1 MRLTALFGFGWI
13 GLVVDGHF
21 TGLPRPCQRRLTPP
35 RGSHRTPRYLQQDFL
50 LFAEHFASIAGF
62 EAFLP
67 FAAAFFFAFTS
78 LTSFRWSDSRG
89 ITRWFNLPLRLCSS
103 GLGELAFQGRVTR

>member
-21 TGLPRPCQRRLTPP
+21 TGLPRPCQWGCLRIPA
-35 RGSHRTPRYLQQDFL
+35 PRYLQQDFL

-78 LTSFRWSDSRG
+78 LTSFHSR
-89 ITRWFNLPLRLCSS
+89 
-103 GLGELAFQGRVTR
+103 

>member
-1 MRLTALFGFGWI
+1 MFVQLKEEELIGSPSTAA
-13 GLVVDGHF
+13 
-21 TGLPRPCQRRLTPP
+21 
-35 RGSHRTPRYLQQDFL
+35 PRYLQQDFL

-78 LTSFRWSDSRG
+78 LTSFRWSDSRVV
-89 ITRWFNLPLRLCSS
+89 TRWFNLPLLFCSS
-103 GLGELAFQGRVTR
+103 GLGELAFQGRVTRQIHKVVP